1 MRRYFFP
8 KYAYNFNP
16 AQLCFLCQ
24 CIEET
29 REIAGAVAEIG
40 CSDGSTTIFLKKY
53 MDSRGIRKDYYA
65 VDTFSGFV
73 AADVEFEIE
82 RRGKTKEM
90 FAAFQRNKK
99 KWFDGTMDQN
109 ALVGVRSIQA
119 DVNEYDLTELG
130 PLSFVLL
137 DVDLYR
143 PMKKSLKELYEI
155 LSPGGIMIVDDCDS
169 KDIRWDGSGQ
179 AYREFMKEINEAPR
193 VVHGK
198 LGEVRK
204 RVH

>member
-1 MRRYFFP
+1 
-8 KYAYNFNP
+8 
-16 AQLCFLCQ
+16 
-24 CIEET
+24 
-29 REIAGAVAEIG
+29 
-40 CSDGSTTIFLKKY
+40 
-53 MDSRGIRKDYYA
+53 
-65 VDTFSGFV
+65 
-73 AADVEFEIE
+73 
-82 RRGKTKEM
+82 
-90 FAAFQRNKK
+90 
-99 KWFDGTMDQN
+99 MDQN

-119 DVNEYDLTELG
+119 DVNEYDLTALG

-204 RVH
+204 PVH